1 MNSELFELYNKS
13 IQSKS
18 GTLKIFSAYV
28 NKKDHYK
35 NLLIES
41 TNFLPESASIKERIY
56 CCVNNVNAIPSC
68 PFCGNP
74 RRFSGR
80 IKTGYHG
87 TCGSKICMAE
97 GVRAGSL
104 HSAEKRKN
112 DDVRKAVAEKAKHT
126 YFERTG
132 YTHNMRNP
140 TCISSREQ
148 KCIETWGVSHPS
160 KIKDIR
166 DKAVSTTKARY
177 GSADMFHS
185 DKAIT
190 TIIDKYG
197 SVEKYNKIIGE
208 KRGKLKSA
216 RSLII
221 LSEKIKAMGCSIISA
236 DKEMLTLKCDKCGLS
251 FTISRTGA
259 NFHYRN
265 HMGLCPKCN
274 YKDMTFRSRFEKSI
288 GDEIN
293 KIYNGEIQYNRYIG
307 GTECDIIIP
316 DKKLAIEANG
326 LYWHSELYKDK
337 NYHQDKKRKVE
348 SAGYNLIYIWED
360 DWNDSI
366 KKDIIISRIKSKM
379 GLCDRIFARKCKVVK
394 YTKSDIKSVIRP
406 FLNTNHL
413 QGYVNGNTFYGL
425 EYNGELVELIE
436 FGKTRKNISGNT
448 DNVELLRLC
457 TKNGKEVIGGFS
469 RLLKYAV
476 NDAGYDHIIS
486 YADLDWAGIER
497 NSYKSVGFIVEHITS
512 PNYWWC
518 IGNHRENRL
527 KYTKHN
533 LVKSGY
539 DSVKT
544 EVEIMHELK
553 HYRIYGSG
561 NIKLTFN

>member
-1 MNSELFELYNKS
+1 MDGELFELYNKS

-18 GTLKIFSAYV
+18 GTLKLFSAHV
-28 NKKDHYK
+28 NKNNHYK

-41 TNFLPESASIKERIY
+41 TNFLSETASIKERIY
-56 CCVNNVNAIPSC
+56 CYVNNINAVPLC
-68 PFCGNP
+68 PFCGKP
-74 RRFSGR
+74 RKFSDR

-97 GVRAGSL
+97 GAHVGSL
-104 HSAEKRKN
+104 HSMEKRKN
-112 DDVRKAVAEKAKHT
+112 DDVRKVVAEKAKRT

-140 TCISSREQ
+140 ACIRDRE
-148 KCIETWGVSHPS
+148 KNCMEIRGVTHPS
-160 KIKDIR
+160 KVKDVR
-166 DKAVSTTKARY
+166 ERAVKTTKDRY

-185 DKAIT
+185 DKAIS
-190 TIIDKYG
+190 TIINKYG
-197 SVEKYNKIIGE
+197 SLKNYNKIIGE

-216 RSLII
+216 KSLTVLI
-221 LSEKIKAMGCSIISA
+221 EKLKSMNCSILNS
-236 DKEMLTLKCDKCGLS
+236 DKEMLTVKCEKCGLQ
-251 FTISRTGA
+251 FAISRTGA

-265 HMGLCPKCN
+265 HIGLCPKCN
-274 YKDMTFRSRFEKSI
+274 YKDVTFRSRFEKSI

-293 KIYNGEIQYNRYIG
+293 KMYDGEIQYNRYIG
-307 GTECDIIIP
+307 GTECDIIVP

-337 NYHQDKKRKVE
+337 TYHQEKKRKVE
-348 SAGYNLIYIWED
+348 SAGYNLVYIWED
-360 DWNDSI
+360 DWNDLI
-366 KKDIIISRIKSKM
+366 KRNIIISRLKSKL

-394 YTKSDIKSVIRP
+394 YEKTDIKKIIRP
-406 FLNTNHL
+406 FLDANHL

-425 EYNGELVELIE
+425 EYNGELVELTE
-436 FGKTRKNISGNT
+436 FGKTRKNISGRT
-448 DNVELLRLC
+448 DEVELIRLC
-457 TKNGKEVIGGFS
+457 TKNGKDVIGGFS

-476 NDAGYDHIIS
+476 KTEKYDHIIS
-486 YADLDWAGIER
+486 YVDMDWAGIER
-497 NSYKSVGFIVEHITS
+497 NSYKSVGFTVDHITE

-518 IGNHRENRL
+518 VGNHKENRL

-533 LVKSGY
+533 LVKAGY
-539 DSVKT
+539 DSNKT

-561 NIKLTFN
+561 NIKLIYK